1 MPPRDDPERAG
12 APYVIAAPA
21 TSRRRRRVDPRL
33 WSVAIV
39 VALLAAWEVAARTE
53 AINPLFFPEPT
64 RSLRTFWDMVR
75 QGLIWDDLAVSGNR
89 LGRGFLLGAGAG
101 AVVGVILGWSKRAYA
116 IINPLIALVHPLPKI
131 SLFPL
136 FLLIFGLGETPKIA
150 VIAVSAFFPMV
161 INTVLGVR
169 EINPE
174 LLEVARSYR
183 ASRPTVLRRVVL
195 PGSLPAVLAGAR
207 LSLNTAVVITVAIE
221 LVTSGDGIGSRVWN
235 AWQNLRTDQLFAT
248 LLIITIFGVASNALL
263 HLLEDTLTPWRKHR

>member
-1 MPPRDDPERAG
+1 MPRRAERRSATT
-12 APYVIAAPA
+12 PHVIAAPA
-21 TSRRRRRVDPRL
+21 PGRRRRGVDPRL
-33 WSVAIV
+33 WSVLIV
-39 VALLAAWEVAARTE
+39 LVALGAWELAARTE
-53 AINPLFFPEPT
+53 AINPLFFPAPT
-64 RSLRTFWDMVR
+64 KSLRTFFDMV
-75 QGLIWDDLAVSGNR
+75 GDGMIWGDLAVSGNR

-116 IINPLIALVHPLPKI
+116 IVNPLIALVHPLPKI

-150 VIAVSAFFPMV
+150 VIAVSSFFPMV

-174 LLEVARSYR
+174 MMEVARSYR
-183 ASRPTVLRRVVL
+183 ASRLTVLRRVVV

-221 LVTSGDGIGSRVWN
+221 LVTSGDGIGARVWN

-248 LLIITIFGVASNALL
+248 LLVITLFGVLSNALL
-263 HLLEDTLTPWRKHR
+263 HLIENTLTPWRKHR